1 MHALTDTTID
11 RFGAIP
17 GTVHL
22 VGAGPGDPGL
32 LTLRAAALLASADLV
47 LHDQLVTPEVVAMC
61 DLRAQVVPVGR
72 RCGDVVLSHEQVV
85 ARMVAAARSGQRVVR
100 LKGGDPMV
108 FGRGGEE
115 AMELLAVGVGVE
127 AVPGISAAVA
137 GPAAAGIPVTHRG
150 ISRGFLAV
158 TAHTFDGSDGLDWDI
173 VARFPGTVVVLM
185 GRRRWHDLTARLVAS
200 GRRPDEPAA
209 AIAWASTP
217 RQQVVTATLATIAT
231 ASEDDALGTPAILVL
246 GDVVALRNQLAGAV
260 SVPGS
265 LTSAADAPG
274 QRHDRAGQ
282 RHDAALSSRS
292 RHSGLE

>member
-1 MHALTDTTID
+1 MQALTDTAVE

-32 LTLRAAALLASADLV
+32 MTLRAAALLSSADLV
-47 LHDQLVTPEVVAMC
+47 LHDQLVTPEIVAMC
-61 DLRAQVVPVGR
+61 DLRAEVVAVGR
-72 RCGDVVLSHEQVV
+72 RCGEVVLSHEQVV
-85 ARMVAAARSGQRVVR
+85 ERMVAAARDGQRVVR

-115 AMELLAVGVGVE
+115 AMELLAAGVGVE
-127 AVPGISAAVA
+127 AVPGISSTIA

-150 ISRGFLAV
+150 IARGFLAV
-158 TAHTFDGSDGLDWDI
+158 TAHTFDGSDGMDWET

-185 GRRRWHDLTARLVAS
+185 GRRRWHDLTARLVAA

-231 ASEDDALGTPAILVL
+231 ASEDGALGTPAILVL
-246 GDVVALRNQLAGAV
+246 GDVVELRDQLVDAV
-260 SVPGS
+260 PIDRAMS
-265 LTSAADAPG
+265 LT
-274 QRHDRAGQ
+274 
-282 RHDAALSSRS
+282 
-292 RHSGLE
+292 

>member
-1 MHALTDTTID
+1 MQTLTDDATN

-47 LHDQLVTPEVVAMC
+47 LHDQLVTPEIMAMC
-61 DLRAQVVPVGR
+61 DLRSETVPVGR
-72 RCGDVVLSHEQVV
+72 RCGNVVMHQDQVV
-85 ARMVAAARSGQRVVR
+85 ERMVTAARAGKRVVR

-115 AMELLAVGVGVE
+115 TTELLAAGVGVE
-127 AVPGISAAVA
+127 MVPGISSTIA

-150 ISRGFLAV
+150 IARGFLAV
-158 TAHTFDGSDGLDWDI
+158 TAHTFDGSDGMDWDT

-185 GRRRWHDLTARLVAS
+185 GRRRWHGLTTRLVIA

-231 ASEDDALGTPAILVL
+231 VADDDAIDTPAILVI
-246 GDVVALRNQLAGAV
+246 GDVVALRQH
-260 SVPGS
+260 
-265 LTSAADAPG
+265 
-274 QRHDRAGQ
+274 HDRTTHAPQ
-282 RHDAALSSRS
+282 ALAPTP
-292 RHSGLE
+292 